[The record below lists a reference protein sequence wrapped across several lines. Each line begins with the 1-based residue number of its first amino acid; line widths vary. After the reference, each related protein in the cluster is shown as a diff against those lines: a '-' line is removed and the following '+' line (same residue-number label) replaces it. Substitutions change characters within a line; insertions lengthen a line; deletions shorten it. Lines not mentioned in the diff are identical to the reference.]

1 MGYVAGYDYL
11 CYFKIMSLNKRKIK
25 RFEDLSFKEL
35 EKILIKNNVI
45 FPKMWPAEF
54 NPKQRKR
61 RKDELWKDQR
71 IYMYIV
77 GRCSQCLAVL
87 TRNQLKLQAAS
98 LEELIKQWKKPEKK
112 RNWYKYDQLSTKSLV
127 NNFSFLLGLNI
138 KKKNGKIFYGDLE
151 TNENTIKDLNKIRN
165 YTNEQIKKN
174 KSKLTEKDVLT
185 PQLKNSLNKG
195 TVTALINALEK
206 DIVPAEAKLLKK
218 NILNAMNLNKI
229 RYDDSKIN
237 QKLQTKKKTINF
249 ILNDHNYWKMRE
261 TTIGK
266 NSKDQKDISLFRK
279 ETQDFYKCTMKV
291 TDSKYNSRFFQNF
304 TKDIDRKSN
313 LDNFW
318 KKNWAI
324 IKRII

>member
-1 MGYVAGYDYL
+1 
-11 CYFKIMSLNKRKIK
+11 MSSNKRKIK

-35 EKILIKNNVI
+35 EKILIKNKVT

-71 IYMYIV
+71 IYMYTV
-77 GRCSQCLAVL
+77 GRCNQCLGVL
-87 TRNQLKLQAAS
+87 TKNQLKLEAAS
-98 LEELIKQWKKPEKK
+98 LEELIKQWEKPEKK
-112 RNWYKYDQLSTKSLV
+112 RNWYKWDQLFAKSMINSLA
-127 NNFSFLLGLNI
+127 FRLGLNI

-151 TNENTIKDLNKIRN
+151 TNEGTIKDLNKIRD
-165 YTNEQIKKN
+165 YTKEQIKKN
-174 KSKLTEKDVLT
+174 KSKFTEKEDLFL
-185 PQLKNSLNKG
+185 QLKNALVKG
-195 TVTALINALEK
+195 TVTA
-206 DIVPAEAKLLKK
+206 EAKLYKK
-218 NILNAMNLNKI
+218 NLLHAMNLNKI
-229 RYDDSKIN
+229 RFNDTKIN

-249 ILNDHNYWKMRE
+249 ILNEHNYWKMRE

-291 TDSKYNSRFFQNF
+291 TDSKYNYKFFQNF

-313 LDNFW
+313 LDSFW
-318 KKNWAI
+318 KENWAI
-324 IKRII
+324 IKKII